1 MDLPATD
8 VEVKPEKFE
17 EVKEAGPLYHCGLF
31 DTEIVHKIAQEFLPG
46 LASACVDNT
55 TGGLFKSPASVAVE
69 IRKEMVEYLT
79 LRSETFVAES
89 VILEG
94 GPEAEVSD
102 NPYDI
107 ISNFVDDFA
116 SSKRNIFSRV
126 SGWLLSERRE
136 DRIDDFVQEM
146 EINGFW
152 FIERREVIAQTLLKN
167 VDFKNI
173 FHCNMKFNSAE
184 ELSGHNPHCSFRTID
199 CTNEGCN
206 ARFCAAH
213 LENHNS
219 ICPFKVLPCE
229 QKCSASIM
237 RREMDKHCITICP
250 MKLMN
255 CPFYQVGCQSSVP
268 QSTIEQH
275 RLENLQSHLLYILQV
290 VHKDASVD
298 DLQKRVEQLEELDSP
313 GRLAAARDVRS
324 LTFAIKD
331 LEAKLGPLEVNINVK
346 VSDSE
351 DHIESPNKKEESA
364 ESATQEE
371 GRAELPSK
379 KEVSIEPP
387 NKNEHNESPPK
398 EEEEHNESLPKKEEC
413 AELPTKDCS
422 DSPPKKDE
430 SHKKEEKPES
440 PNEKS
445 TKSPTKAEDNPE
457 SLTLKKG
464 QTEY

>member
-1 MDLPATD
+1 MPRLEVMDLPATD
-8 VEVKPEKFE
+8 VEIKPEKFE
-17 EVKEAGPLYHCGLF
+17 EVKEAGPSYHCGLF

-69 IRKEMVEYLT
+69 IRKEMVEFLT

-184 ELSGHNPHCSFRTID
+184 ELSGHNPQCGFRTVD

-213 LENHNS
+213 LENHDS

-255 CPFYQVGCQSSVP
+255 CPFYQVGCQSSVS

-290 VHKDASVD
+290 VHKDASLD
-298 DLQKRVEQLEELDSP
+298 DLKKRVEQLEELDSP

-324 LTFAIKD
+324 LTFASKD

-364 ESATQEE
+364 QSATQEE
-371 GRAELPSK
+371 GRAEL
-379 KEVSIEPP
+379 SIEPP
-387 NKNEHNESPPK
+387 NKKEHNESPPQ
-398 EEEEHNESLPKKEEC
+398 EAEEHNESLPKKEEC

-430 SHKKEEKPES
+430 SPKKEEKPES

-445 TKSPTKAEDNPE
+445 RESPTKAEDIPE